1 MDEVDF
7 TAQSYRM
14 NMIESIQKELEM
26 EREKRTVLIEKYHKG
41 CTVIDGIQH
50 GLVIGMI
57 GFGATSLGAIT
68 TVVGTPLAIAM
79 DIGAV
84 TAGILS
90 IASNRIWKYL
100 KTKMNKHEKIRS
112 LAETKLCIISEYIS
126 KAIEDNEI
134 SEEEYSL
141 ILAEYKDF
149 NTKKDELRMK
159 TKQAIE
165 EQNASDSCTYTKNDR
180 YNTI

>member
-1 MDEVDF
+1 MDEVDY

-14 NMIESIQKELEM
+14 NMIESIQEELEI
-26 EREKRTVLIEKYHKG
+26 ERTKRSMLIEKYHKS

-57 GFGATSLGAIT
+57 GCGATSLGTIT

-90 IASNRIWKYL
+90 IATNRIGKYL
-100 KTKMNKHEKIRS
+100 KTKMNKHEKIRT
-112 LAETKLCIISEYIS
+112 LAETKLCIISDYIS
-126 KAIEDNEI
+126 KAIQDNEI

-141 ILAEYKDF
+141 ILTEYKDF
-149 NTKKDELRMK
+149 NTKK
-159 TKQAIE
+159 TK
-165 EQNASDSCTYTKNDR
+165 
-180 YNTI
+180 